1 VRWLVAVSV
10 AVVAL
15 GAAGLVHLAR
25 STPRT
30 EPAPPPRFT
39 AAATWA
45 AGAYRAP
52 SFALHDE
59 KGAPVTLAALRG
71 RPVVVTFM
79 DPVCKD
85 LCPLEAR
92 VLGAAI
98 RKLPA
103 DQRPVVVAVSVNPPA
118 DTAANFARDSVRWQL
133 GPQWRWAVGSR
144 KQLAPVWRAYR
155 VDVQPSS
162 DGEVAHTEAAYIVDK
177 HGDARAVYVY
187 PFAAADFAQSL
198 RDTAGD

>member
-52 SFALHDE
+52 SFA
-59 KGAPVTLAALRG
+59 VTLAALRG

>member
-1 VRWLVAVSV
+1 VRWLLALSV

-15 GAAGLVHLAR
+15 GVAGLAHLAR
-25 STPRT
+25 STPRS
-30 EPAPPPRFT
+30 EPVPPRFT

-45 AGAYRAP
+45 AGAHRASP
-52 SFALHDE
+52 FALHDE
-59 KGAPVTLAALRG
+59 TGAPVTLAALRG
-71 RPVVVTFM
+71 RQVVVTFM
-79 DPVCKD
+79 DPVCQE

-103 DQRPVVVAVSVNPPA
+103 AERPVIVAVSVNPPA
-118 DTAANFARDSVRWQL
+118 DTAANFAKDAVRWQL
-133 GPQWRWAVGSR
+133 GPEWRWALGTR
-144 KQLAPVWRAYR
+144 KALAPVWRAYR
-155 VDVQPSS
+155 VDVQSS
-162 DGEVAHTEAAYIVDK
+162 SGGEVAHTEATYIVDK

-187 PFAAADFAQSL
+187 PFAAADFAQTL

>member
-1 VRWLVAVSV
+1 VRWLLALSV

-15 GAAGLVHLAR
+15 GVAGLAHLAR
-25 STPRT
+25 STPRS
-30 EPAPPPRFT
+30 EPAPPRFT

-45 AGAYRAP
+45 ADAHPAS

-59 KGAPVTLAALRG
+59 TGAPVTLAALRG
-71 RPVVVTFM
+71 RQVVVTFM
-79 DPVCKD
+79 DPVCQE

-103 DQRPVVVAVSVNPPA
+103 TQRPVIVAVSVNPPA
-118 DTAANFARDSVRWQL
+118 DTAANFAKDAVRWQL
-133 GPQWRWAVGSR
+133 GPEWHWALGTR
-144 KQLAPVWRAYR
+144 RALARVWRAYR
-155 VDVQPSS
+155 VDVQASS
-162 DGEVAHTEAAYIVDK
+162 GGEVAHTEATYIVDE

-187 PFAAADFAQSL
+187 PFAATDLAQTL